1 MLYNSDSSDLRIRT
15 NVCHVQTYR
24 RVRSRPSKVPRSE
37 HEEEEYNITIL
48 RKEQEVS
55 EAFLSYLSSKG
66 VFEDWEKNK
75 ETFQRVHVSVSLIV
89 SE

>member
-1 MLYNSDSSDLRIRT
+1 MQANGFR
-15 NVCHVQTYR
+15 VQTYR
-24 RVRSRPSKVPRSE
+24 CVRSQPSKVPCSE
-37 HEEEEYNITIL
+37 HEEEEYNTTIL

-75 ETFQRVHVSVSLIV
+75 ETFQRVHVSISLIA

>member
-1 MLYNSDSSDLRIRT
+1 MQANGFR
-15 NVCHVQTYR
+15 VQTYR

-37 HEEEEYNITIL
+37 HEEEEYNTTIL

-75 ETFQRVHVSVSLIV
+75 ETFQRVHVSISLIA